1 MLTINTSL
9 ENVLVNL
16 QSQKDILVNKLQD
29 EVPFYKS
36 DSKNKSQKYKKK
48 TLTPTKKYSYIW
60 PEINRYYFMF

>member
-29 EVPFYKS
+29 EKS

-48 TLTPTKKYSYIW
+48 TLAPTKKYSYIW